1 MKNEARQIQTG
12 APGSPGALAF
22 FSGMVYIYLRGEK
35 MKIELNKNECSII
48 LSGLY
53 DREEKVEKVK
63 RKEPKRRAELQKAIE
78 EIKGLQ
84 EVFKTAV
91 YG

>member
-1 MKNEARQIQTG
+1 MQ
-12 APGSPGALAF
+12 
-22 FSGMVYIYLRGEK
+22 
-35 MKIELNKNECSII
+35 IELNKNECVII

-53 DREEKVEKVK
+53 DREEIVEKVK
-63 RKEPKRRAELQKAIE
+63 RKEPKRRAELQKSID
-78 EIKGLQ
+78 EIKKLQ

>member
-1 MKNEARQIQTG
+1 
-12 APGSPGALAF
+12 
-22 FSGMVYIYLRGEK
+22 

-63 RKEPKRRAELQKAIE
+63 RKEPKRRAELQKAIDQ
-78 EIKGLQ
+78 IKDLQ
-84 EVFKTAV
+84 QVFKTAV

>member
-1 MKNEARQIQTG
+1 MQFKYEENN
-12 APGSPGALAF
+12 SL
-22 FSGMVYIYLRGEK
+22 YI
-35 MKIELNKNECSII
+35 IELNKNECSII

-53 DREEKVEKVK
+53 DREEKVEKIK

>member
-1 MKNEARQIQTG
+1 
-12 APGSPGALAF
+12 
-22 FSGMVYIYLRGEK
+22 
-35 MKIELNKNECSII
+35 MKIELNKNECVII

-53 DREEKVEKVK
+53 DREERVENVK
-63 RKEPKRRAELQKAIE
+63 RKEPKRRAELQKSID
-78 EIKGLQ
+78 EIKKLQ

>member
-1 MKNEARQIQTG
+1 
-12 APGSPGALAF
+12 
-22 FSGMVYIYLRGEK
+22 
-35 MKIELNKNECSII
+35 MKIELNKEECNII

-53 DREEKVEKVK
+53 DREEMVEKVK
-63 RKEPKRRAELQKAIE
+63 KKEPKRRAELQKAIDK
-78 EIKGLQ
+78 IKKLQ